1 MAPHLP
7 SKRLVLFFLA
17 VFALGL
23 GAFWALA
30 KISGAWGGPEGRAEA
45 ASERQPVRVS
55 KEPVRGKVRPLRLE
69 RTGFSYA
76 CMECHQSIET
86 RRGPKRLLAEHEDII
101 LDHGRNNDC
110 LNCHHPENRDAYVDY
125 ADGEISSTAPQLLCA
140 KCHGPTYRDWE
151 AGIHGRRSGYW
162 DTAVGE
168 QHRLACIQC
177 HDPHRPQFAPMA
189 PMRGPAYASD
199 TQTGGSH

>member
-1 MAPHLP
+1 MAFRLP
-7 SKRLVLFFLA
+7 LARLVLFFLA
-17 VFALGL
+17 VFALALGVLWGFGALWNGL
-23 GAFWALA
+23 ADSG
-30 KISGAWGGPEGRAEA
+30 SGARAD
-45 ASERQPVRVS
+45 SERHPVRVS
-55 KEPVRGKVRPLRLE
+55 KAPVRGEVGPLRLE
-69 RTGFSYA
+69 RTGFTYS

-125 ADGEISSTAPQLLCA
+125 ADGEISSKTPQLLCA

-151 AGIHGRRSGYW
+151 AGIHGRRSGHW
-162 DTAVGE
+162 DLAAGE
-168 QHRLACIQC
+168 QKRLACIQC

-189 PMRGPAYASD
+189 PMPGPAYASD
-199 TQTGGSH
+199 TEKGGSH